1 MNLGNYDSFL
11 NPPTNIYTQFALSE
25 EAMEV
30 KGSVD
35 LYGTDVITMLVQLSG
50 VCQGCSQSFSQGPR
64 NFLADHFPLLLL
76 FSALSL
82 SLTVPL
88 LATLTAKEISSKGKK
103 IEEKGPGATKKQ
115 PRKEPRL

>member
-1 MNLGNYDSFL
+1 MNLGNYDSLL
-11 NPPTNIYTQFALSE
+11 NPPTNIYTQFTLSE

-35 LYGTDVITMLVQLSG
+35 LYGTDVITMLIQLLG
-50 VCQGCSQSFSQGPR
+50 VCQGCSQSFSQDPR

-82 SLTVPL
+82 SYCAFVGYANSQRDIL
-88 LATLTAKEISSKGKK
+88 
-103 IEEKGPGATKKQ
+103 
-115 PRKEPRL
+115 